1 MTEVTKHT
9 AQSFGIWFSV
19 FVLHLPIP
27 HKTLYLSQCGL
38 MNYNVAGGQ
47 KGDLKHSLA
56 LKEQNSHM
64 VPKYESQY
72 EIKGINIKSTA
83 NPIKIKITSA
93 NVVSFFIIY
102 YSPFLL
108 IFL

>member
-27 HKTLYLSQCGL
+27 HSTLYLSQCGL

-64 VPKYESQY
+64 VPEYESLY
-72 EIKGINIKSTA
+72 RSCFLYDISDL
-83 NPIKIKITSA
+83 
-93 NVVSFFIIY
+93 SFFRP
-102 YSPFLL
+102 PFTIPL
-108 IFL
+108 